1 MDNTST
7 ASIEAKERN
16 KKKGIVCIVFG
27 ILALFVK
34 MVFQPFFAVFTVLA
48 NMDMKKYMAISMVAG
63 KLLITIVIVDFI
75 LAIIFLFGN
84 LEQVKLYR
92 KTGKGFGPEFAES
105 FWSFVTSVI
114 IGVVGYGT
122 MAVLVLC
129 FDFSFFGDQGM
140 DIFTLGSVISSIIY
154 MIKEGMTAFVG
165 GLFRRVFRAAQ
176 EFIANTSLMGGA
188 FYVFG
193 RILGLVI
200 GIFVFLGLFALVFLG
215 VAIGYVLIAPF
226 RLLCMILSLGGVY
239 IPIDKQIMLEKLLM
253 IVPAIY
259 LIVSLIARA

>member
-1 MDNTST
+1 
-7 ASIEAKERN
+7 
-16 KKKGIVCIVFG
+16 
-27 ILALFVK
+27 
-34 MVFQPFFAVFTVLA
+34 
-48 NMDMKKYMAISMVAG
+48 
-63 KLLITIVIVDFI
+63 
-75 LAIIFLFGN
+75 
-84 LEQVKLYR
+84 
-92 KTGKGFGPEFAES
+92 
-105 FWSFVTSVI
+105 
-114 IGVVGYGT
+114 